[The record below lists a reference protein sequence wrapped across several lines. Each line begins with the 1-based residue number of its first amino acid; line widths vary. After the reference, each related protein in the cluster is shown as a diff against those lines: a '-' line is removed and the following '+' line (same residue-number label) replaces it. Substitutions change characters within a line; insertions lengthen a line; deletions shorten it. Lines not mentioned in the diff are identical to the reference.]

1 MEPIYSG
8 GVLRSKLIYILQ
20 QENMKTWQ
28 FEKLSEITEDFII
41 TSRISIYLENHE
53 NPSNL
58 QCFFQLILEQMIE
71 MCTVYV
77 EDTGG
82 NWNLYI

>member
-8 GVLRSKLIYILQ
+8 GVSRSKLIYILQ

-28 FEKLSEITEDFII
+28 FEKPSEMTEDFII

-53 NPSNL
+53 NTSNL